1 MNEYPWTEG
10 VFDAS
15 CVCGGSINRP
25 NADCERCA
33 MHDWIYKQAAEFE
46 RIKDKWRVKEDQCDE
61 LGQAIESIRQSLA
74 VVEANR
80 VIAEEENQR
89 LRAMM
94 FTKDRSDS
102 NATSK

>member
-1 MNEYPWTEG
+1 MNDYPWTEG
-10 VFDAS
+10 VFNAA

-33 MHDWIYKQAAEFE
+33 MHAWIYKQA
-46 RIKDKWRVKEDQCDE
+46 DE
-61 LGQAIESIRQSLA
+61 IES
-74 VVEANR
+74 
-80 VIAEEENQR
+80 

-102 NATSK
+102 DATSK